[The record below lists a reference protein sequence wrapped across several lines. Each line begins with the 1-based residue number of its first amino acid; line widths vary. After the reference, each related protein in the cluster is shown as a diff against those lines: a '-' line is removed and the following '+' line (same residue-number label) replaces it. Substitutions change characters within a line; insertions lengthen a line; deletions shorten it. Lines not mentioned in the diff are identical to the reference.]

1 MYDLPS
7 IDNVEKVVLDESVIT
22 GDGDPLFIFEGP
34 EQRAAS
40 SDE

>member
-22 GDGDPLFIFEGP
+22 GEGEPLFIYEAP